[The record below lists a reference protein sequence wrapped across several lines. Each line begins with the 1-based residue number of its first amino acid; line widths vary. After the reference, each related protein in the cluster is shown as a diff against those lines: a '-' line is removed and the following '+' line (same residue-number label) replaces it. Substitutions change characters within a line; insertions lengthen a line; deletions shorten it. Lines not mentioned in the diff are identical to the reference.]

1 MRRSALLMCSLISSL
16 PPLAAHAA
24 PCRPDAALID
34 QDRRYEEA
42 LRRAD
47 VAFLRDWLA
56 DDYVWVHNLGVQTE
70 SRADLLA
77 RLEKDAPLMK
87 SPIKSRTTSD
97 VQAHAAGDTVVLR
110 GLSSVEQWN
119 ADGVTWRVNRYRFL
133 RTYVTVAG
141 QCRLLAVQTMKVF
154 SGPGGSEPALS
165 GATPR

>member
-1 MRRSALLMCSLISSL
+1 MIRSALLLCLLL
-16 PPLAAHAA
+16 PPAVHAA
-24 PCRPDAALID
+24 PCRPDAALVE
-34 QDRRYEEA
+34 QDRRYEDA

-47 VAFLRDWLA
+47 VPFLRHWLA

-70 SRADLLA
+70 SRQDLLA
-77 RLEKDAPLMK
+77 RLEKGAAPM
-87 SPIKSRTTSD
+87 KSRTTSD

-119 ADGVTWRVNRYRFL
+119 ADGATWRVNRYRFL

-141 QCRLLAVQTMKVF
+141 ECRLLAAQTMKVF
-154 SGPGGSEPALS
+154 SGPGGSEPTLS